1 MKESGS
7 DGERCWSQ
15 ASLGRRRSMTGARTS
30 NLAVL
35 SSVGR
40 DRAKPRLEMTL
51 APRKVVQSYK
61 KNAIA
66 PLVRSCVDL
75 VASYYVRL
83 YHIISQ
89 YYIRSSRIVYQ

>member
-7 DGERCWSQ
+7 YGERCWSQ
-15 ASLGRRRSMTGARTS
+15 ASLGSEAEHGRRPNVQFGSPCHLWAGPSKATTR
-30 NLAVL
+30 N
-35 SSVGR
+35 
-40 DRAKPRLEMTL
+40 DL

-66 PLVRSCVDL
+66 PVVRSCVDL
-75 VASYYVRL
+75 VAFYYVRL